1 MHPASLHEI
10 IAIKH
15 AIPSLE
21 LKNIM
26 QFLDSHYDLATYIYF
41 SLHCFIYFIL
51 FFTLISSLVYGL
63 GVKASGHSTEP
74 QVHSQGSQSIQ

>member
-15 AIPSLE
+15 ALPSLE
-21 LKNIM
+21 LKNKM
-26 QFLDSHYDLATYIYF
+26 QFLVLLDSHYDLATYIILVYIVLF
-41 SLHCFIYFIL
+41 SFFV

-63 GVKASGHSTEP
+63 GVVTM
-74 QVHSQGSQSIQ
+74 